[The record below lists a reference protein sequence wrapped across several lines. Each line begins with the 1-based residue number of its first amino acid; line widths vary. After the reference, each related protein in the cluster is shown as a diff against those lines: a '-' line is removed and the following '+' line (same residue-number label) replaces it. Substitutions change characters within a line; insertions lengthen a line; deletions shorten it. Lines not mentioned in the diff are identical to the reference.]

1 MLFEISQPE
10 YYKMPRSF
18 DTDGRRFT
26 VNYLENKYYRLPNT
40 NRVITEIKDLSI
52 VQELQSNS
60 PQQKSLAIN
69 DEATIVLSVS
79 DGLWGYFHMIYNV
92 LGETDAIQNSIPSA
106 KIKILFFCNEE
117 NFKIFFEKI
126 ESLGIL
132 SAYGISE
139 SDIIKAYDYDV
150 IKIKTLFLIHS
161 EYSILNEAIVNN
173 EFFFRTGPN
182 GINDWSQLVA
192 ARMKKRFGVSNVA
205 SNNKK
210 IFVSNLKGN
219 DWNRKISDTLKKKI
233 KGEDIS
239 QEDLVW
245 VQDIKEDEYKEYI
258 DRPMEKEEEEKLEQ
272 MFELA
277 GYDIVRSDRF
287 KSIFD
292 AAQIFGCASKIVSLV
307 GGGLVNTCF
316 SNKETKVLI
325 LNNSDLYRFPHK
337 EIVKSF
343 GVDCVDSP
351 YKKPW
356 NKQTYNAN
364 EIFESVKKSYPEFL
378 SELGV

>member
-1 MLFEISQPE
+1 MLTEISKPE

-18 DTDGRRFT
+18 SVDSRRFT
-26 VNYLENKYYRLPNT
+26 VNYLESKYYRLPNT
-40 NRVITEIKDLSI
+40 NRTLTEIKDLSI
-52 VQELQSNS
+52 AQELQSNS

-69 DEATIVLSVS
+69 EEATIVLSVS

-92 LGETDAIQNSIPSA
+92 LGEIDAIQNSIPSA

-117 NFKIFFEKI
+117 NFKIFFKKI

-139 SDIIKAYDYDV
+139 SDIIKAHDYDV

-161 EYSILNEAIVNN
+161 EYNILNESILNN
-173 EFFFRTGPN
+173 EFFFRTSFN
-182 GINDWSQLVA
+182 GINDWSQLVSI
-192 ARMKKRFGVSNVA
+192 RMKKRFGVSNVI
-205 SNNKK
+205 SGNKK
-210 IFVSNLKGN
+210 IFISNLKGN
-219 DWNRKISDTLKKKI
+219 DWNRKISDILKKKI
-233 KGEDIS
+233 NEEDIS
-239 QEDLVW
+239 KEDLIL
-245 VQDIKEDEYKEYI
+245 VQGIKEDEYREYI

-277 GYDIVRSDRF
+277 GYDIVRSDTF

-292 AAQIFGCASKIVSLV
+292 AAQIFGSATKIVSLI

-316 SNKETKVLI
+316 SSKKAKVLI

-356 NKQTYNAN
+356 NKQTYDAN